1 MEAESAE
8 RLGKAV
14 RSSSR
19 DWRDDAALLKT
30 VSSRL
35 RLEQFWADVTAWV
48 IALRSAPLLASSAA
62 RALAACCLGGS
73 EAEGDG
79 VAPEGD
85 AVGTGDD
92 GPVLGL

>member
-30 VSSRL
+30 VSSWL
-35 RLEQFWADVTAWV
+35 RLEQFRAAVTAWV

-62 RALAACCLGGS
+62 RALAACCFAGS
-73 EAEGDG
+73 EGEGDG
-79 VAPEGD
+79 VVPEGD
-85 AVGTGDD
+85 AVGAGD
-92 GPVLGL
+92 GGLVLGL

>member
-30 VSSRL
+30 VSSWL
-35 RLEQFWADVTAWV
+35 RLEQFRAAVTAWV
-48 IALRSAPLLASSAA
+48 IALRSAPLLASSPA
-62 RALAACCLGGS
+62 RALAACCFAGS
-73 EAEGDG
+73 EGEGDA
-79 VAPEGD
+79 VVPEGD
-85 AVGTGDD
+85 AMGADD
-92 GPVLGL
+92 GGPVLGL